1 MVGCMAVRLGVVTG
15 TLLGAE
21 FIAGLR
27 EGLRT
32 EERPAELSL
41 LMALHPSQ
49 YPGTV
54 GYADVCHAHG
64 NAFKRASYVVS
75 AKTDEFQEVVTSA
88 DLDFLLV
95 VSFSQIVPARLL
107 NELTAFDTEHEKIIY
122 RKACIGAHPSPL
134 PVGRGRAPIP
144 WTILKALKRSAL
156 TTFVLSDGADNGPII
171 SQHPFL
177 ISNDDDVSSIYK
189 RVMSLHR
196 EAGRALAKPLSLREI
211 VAAPQ
216 DEASATSWGKRT
228 PSDAH
233 IHSGLRVDD
242 VCALVRAS
250 QWPYP
255 PAFVVIGDSALI
267 IAKSLRVGAASGGVP
282 GQIVSVTE
290 ESLHMHV
297 ADGVVELCFA
307 ERQSGENLAAR
318 QCRLP

>member
-1 MVGCMAVRLGVVTG
+1 MAVRLGVVTG

-144 WTILKALKRSAL
+144 WTILKALKKCAY
-156 TTFVLSDGADNGPII
+156 
-171 SQHPFL
+171 
-177 ISNDDDVSSIYK
+177 DV
-189 RVMSLHR
+189 
-196 EAGRALAKPLSLREI
+196 
-211 VAAPQ
+211 
-216 DEASATSWGKRT
+216 RT
-228 PSDAH
+228 
-233 IHSGLRVDD
+233 
-242 VCALVRAS
+242 
-250 QWPYP
+250 
-255 PAFVVIGDSALI
+255 
-267 IAKSLRVGAASGGVP
+267 
-282 GQIVSVTE
+282 
-290 ESLHMHV
+290 
-297 ADGVVELCFA
+297 
-307 ERQSGENLAAR
+307 
-318 QCRLP
+318 